1 MSSVN
6 CLTERA
12 MMGKT
17 QIEIE
22 NQFFEWLAGR
32 GKFPYYQDNITVPF
46 PMKYDP
52 NLEEI
57 IGKGKGDPDIYGYP
71 NDK

>member
-1 MSSVN
+1 
-6 CLTERA
+6 
-12 MMGKT
+12 MMAKT

-32 GKFPYYQDNITVPF
+32 AEFPYYQENIEVPY
-46 PMKYDP
+46 PMNYDP
-52 NLEEI
+52 SLEEI

-71 NDK
+71 SDK